1 MLSLYLAIKE
11 MTRNKRRFIS
21 VFMIVALI
29 TLLVLFTSALG
40 DGLAQGASEYFE
52 RVSAELLV
60 YQQDVDLQLPASRL
74 GRARLSQIRR
84 IPGVA
89 AVGPVGVSTA
99 AIIAINGKDVP
110 GLDVSMLGVEPL
122 QPGSPVTFAGDSLKD
137 SRAAEAVIDRHVFDR
152 MHIPIGATITLKVV
166 QGMNE
171 KHYDLRVVGYAE
183 GRKVNYIPSIFVP
196 LRRWDQIKPQATP
209 GGGGG
214 EDLVF
219 NIAAVQLD
227 RNASSR
233 DVAARIS
240 ATVSQIEVTD
250 PITAYQTTQG
260 YNDMMSTISMQQS
273 FMLLIVVLIV
283 GSFFQI
289 QTLQKVA
296 QIGMLEAIGAS
307 SGMVILTLLIQVMVT
322 LLVGLGAGAAVMWG
336 MAQVMPASVPIV
348 FSGSKITITLLSL
361 LFAGP
366 ISCLVAARTIL
377 KIEPLRA
384 LGLSA

>member
-1 MLSLYLAIKE
+1 MLSLYLATKE
-11 MTRNKRRFIS
+11 MARNKRRFIAI
-21 VFMIVALI
+21 FMIVALI
-29 TLLVLFTSALG
+29 TLLVLFTAALG

-52 RVSAELLV
+52 RVGAELIV
-60 YQQDVDLQLPASRL
+60 FQQDVDFQLPASRL
-74 GRARLSQIRR
+74 GRSRLSQIRR
-84 IPGVA
+84 ISGVA

-99 AIIAINGKDVP
+99 AIIAIDGTESP
-110 GLDVSMLGVEPL
+110 GLDVSMLGVEPM
-122 QPGSPVTFAGDSLKD
+122 QPGSPAAFAGEALND
-137 SRAAEAVIDRHVFDR
+137 SRAAEVVIDRHVVDR
-152 MHIPIGATITLKVV
+152 LHIPLGATITLKVV
-166 QGMNE
+166 QGMEE

-209 GGGGG
+209 GGGG

-227 RNASSR
+227 HNASPS

-240 ATVSQIEVTD
+240 ATVSQVDVTD
-250 PITAYQTTQG
+250 PVTAYKTTQG

-307 SGMVILTLLIQVMVT
+307 SRMVIVTLLIQVMIT
-322 LLVGLGAGAAVMWG
+322 LAVGLSLGGLVVWG
-336 MAQVMPASVPIV
+336 MSLLLPASIPIV
-348 FSGSKITITLLSL
+348 FSGAKITITILSL
-361 LFAGP
+361 LVSGP
-366 ISCLVAARTIL
+366 IASLVAARTIL

>member
-84 IPGVA
+84 TPGVA

>member
-1 MLSLYLAIKE
+1 MLSLYLATKE
-11 MTRNKRRFIS
+11 MARNKRRFIA
-21 VFMIVALI
+21 VFLIVALI

-52 RVSAELLV
+52 RVGAELLV

-74 GRARLSQIRR
+74 GRERLSQIRR

-99 AIIAINGKDVP
+99 SIIAINGVDTS

-122 QPGSPVTFAGDSLKD
+122 QPGSPAAYAGESLRD
-137 SRAAEAVIDRHVFDR
+137 SRAAEAVIDRHVVDR
-152 MHIPIGATITLKVV
+152 LHIPLGATITLKVV
-166 QGMNE
+166 QGMDE

-209 GGGGG
+209 GGGGA
-214 EDLVF
+214 DLVF

-227 RNASSR
+227 RKASPVE
-233 DVAARIS
+233 VAARIT
-240 ATVSQIEVTD
+240 ATVSQVEVTD
-250 PITAYQTTQG
+250 PVTAYKTTQG
-260 YNDMMSTISMQQS
+260 YSDMMSTISMQQG

-307 SGMVILTLLIQVMVT
+307 SLMVILTLLIQVMIT
-322 LLVGLGAGAAVMWG
+322 LIVGLSVGGAVMWG
-336 MAQVMPASVPIV
+336 MSRMMPPSVPIV
-348 FSGSKITITLLSL
+348 FSGTKITITILSL
-361 LFAGP
+361 LVSGP
-366 ISCLVAARTIL
+366 IACLVAARTIL